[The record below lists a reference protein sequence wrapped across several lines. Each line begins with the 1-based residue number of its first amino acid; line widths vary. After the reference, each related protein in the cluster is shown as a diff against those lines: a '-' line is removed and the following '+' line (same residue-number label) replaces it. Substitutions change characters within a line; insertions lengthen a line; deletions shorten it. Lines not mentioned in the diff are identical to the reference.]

1 MAPNKVVSLKL
12 VRKKTRENLPKIHK
26 GFLLASL
33 EVLYEIKQA
42 NIGFRLYR
50 ELRFAEAVN
59 LLR

>member
-12 VRKKTRENLPKIHK
+12 VRKKTMENLPKIHK

-50 ELRFAEAVN
+50 ELRFVEAVN